1 MTLKQTEAGYLSLG
15 AIRNVT
21 WDTSLVFSLAS
32 LSVCPSLIKVTEWNS
47 TVQHHDTFKRLC
59 QSSEW
64 NDMHLT
70 IPRYPFIPHSA
81 TQRNVEWQRNVPHW
95 VWLKFRNTSNV
106 VLQSNSGRKDG
117 IYSILLQTT
126 TWCIPYRPAALHTGS
141 FTIHMAVY
149 NTINTV
155 IHLTFITF
163 TLWLCVLLLLI
174 WHTAPQRTATQHN
187 TSTTYRRILLGL
199 ALSSPVC
206 FSKHFLGPLLSTRF
220 SALQSTLWSTFL
232 SAL

>member
-1 MTLKQTEAGYLSLG
+1 MG
-15 AIRNVT
+15 AL
-21 WDTSLVFSLAS
+21 WALV
-32 LSVCPSLIKVTEWNS
+32 KVTEWNS
-47 TVQHHDTFKRLC
+47 TVQHHYTFKRLC

-149 NTINTV
+149 NTIHTV

-163 TLWLCVLLLLI
+163 TLWLCVCVCYCC
-174 WHTAPQRTATQHN
+174 WYGTQPHREQLHN
-187 TSTTYRRILLGL
+187 TTPQLHTGGY
-199 ALSSPVC
+199 C
-206 FSKHFLGPLLSTRF
+206 
-220 SALQSTLWSTFL
+220 
-232 SAL
+232 